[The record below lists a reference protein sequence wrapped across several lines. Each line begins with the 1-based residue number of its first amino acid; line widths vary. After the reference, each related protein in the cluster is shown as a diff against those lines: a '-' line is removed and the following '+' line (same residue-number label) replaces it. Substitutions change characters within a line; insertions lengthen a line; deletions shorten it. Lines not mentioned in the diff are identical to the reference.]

1 MKVIC
6 EMKVL
11 PSLKSHPAG
20 STGSTGEPAAGVVAG
35 FGVVHAVEVSATH
48 VVLDEF
54 GLKQVLHAHPPAAV
68 LI

>member
-1 MKVIC
+1 
-6 EMKVL
+6 MKVL

-20 STGSTGEPAAGVVAG
+20 STGSTGEPAAGVAGVVGG

>member
-1 MKVIC
+1 
-6 EMKVL
+6 MKVL

-20 STGSTGEPAAGVVAG
+20 STGSTGEPAAGVAGVVAG